1 MWRGVFFKSMP
12 LKRELGLPAAIA
24 MVTGESIALGIFLT
38 PAAMAKSLGSPAL
51 LAAVWFAMAAMACA
65 GALCYSQLAITLPEA
80 GGGYIYLRRFYG
92 ERLAFLYGWMSLT
105 VMDSGLSAA
114 LAVGASAYIA
124 TLAPALAPWP
134 RLTAAV
140 LLLIIAAIN
149 YRGTKISGRFMA
161 AVNLLKLAVIA
172 VLIVWAF
179 ASRTG
184 SSYNLFPLT
193 TRRPGSDVLILGIA
207 GAFINAFFSYGGWW
221 DVTKL
226 AGEIRD
232 PKRNLPRALI
242 FGVLA
247 VTLVYVG
254 LSAAFLYVVPLQNVA
269 SNNAFVAQFGQALF
283 GRLGSAVLTI
293 CVLISVIGGLT
304 ALMMAAP
311 RVYYA
316 MSLDGS
322 FFPQF
327 AKLHPRF
334 GSPANAIILQLLI
347 ALTLLGLGA
356 FDKIISYVIFSAVI
370 FLAITAAAVFK
381 LPGARSASWF
391 PYAPLLFILCCVI
404 VGAMILMRDP
414 LQALLGILVVAVGYP
429 LHWKLKSGRS
439 ASSEQLAPATND

>member
-1 MWRGVFFKSMP
+1 MP

-51 LAAVWFAMAAMACA
+51 LAAVWFAMALMACA

-80 GGGYIYLRRFYG
+80 GGGYVYLRRFYG

-124 TLAPALAPWP
+124 TLVPAVAPWP

-140 LLLIIAAIN
+140 LLMAIAAIN
-149 YRGTKISGRFMA
+149 YRGTRISGRFMA
-161 AVNLLKLAVIA
+161 AMNLLKLAVIA
-172 VLIVWAF
+172 TLIVWAF
-179 ASRTG
+179 ASRSG
-184 SSYNLFPLT
+184 SVENLLPLT
-193 TRRPGSDVLILGIA
+193 TRRPGSDALILGIA

-226 AGEIRD
+226 AGEVRD
-232 PKRNLPRALI
+232 PQRNLPRALI
-242 FGVLA
+242 LGVLA
-247 VTLVYVG
+247 VTFVYVG
-254 LSAAFLYVVPLQNVA
+254 LSAAFLYVVPLQQVA
-269 SNNAFVAQFGQALF
+269 SNNAFVAQFGEALF
-283 GRLGSAVLTI
+283 GRLGSAVLTV
-293 CVLISVIGGLT
+293 CVLISVVGGLT

-316 MSLDGS
+316 MSLDGN

-327 AKLHPRF
+327 AKLHPRY
-334 GSPANAIILQLLI
+334 GSPANAILLQLLI
-347 ALTLLGLGA
+347 ALGLLGLGA
-356 FDKIISYVIFSAVI
+356 FDKIISYVIFTAVI
-370 FLAITAAAVFK
+370 FLAITAAAVFRF
-381 LPGARSASWF
+381 PEARSAKWY
-391 PYAPLLFILCCVI
+391 PGAPLLFILCCAV

-414 LQALLGILVVAVGYP
+414 LQALLGVLVVAIGYP
-429 LHWKLKSGRS
+429 LHWRRHRVKGGELQ
-439 ASSEQLAPATND
+439 AAIND

>member
-1 MWRGVFFKSMP
+1 
-12 LKRELGLPAAIA
+12 
-24 MVTGESIALGIFLT
+24 
-38 PAAMAKSLGSPAL
+38 
-51 LAAVWFAMAAMACA
+51 
-65 GALCYSQLAITLPEA
+65 
-80 GGGYIYLRRFYG
+80 
-92 ERLAFLYGWMSLT
+92 
-105 VMDSGLSAA
+105 
-114 LAVGASAYIA
+114 
-124 TLAPALAPWP
+124 
-134 RLTAAV
+134 
-140 LLLIIAAIN
+140 
-149 YRGTKISGRFMA
+149 MA

-179 ASRTG
+179 LSG
-184 SSYNLFPLT
+184 SGSAQNLVPLT
-193 TRRPGSDVLILGIA
+193 TRRPGSDMLVLGIA

-254 LSAAFLYVVPLQNVA
+254 LSAAFLYVVPLQTVA
-269 SNNAFVAQFGQALF
+269 SNNAFVAQFGEALF
-283 GRLGSAVLTI
+283 GHLGSAVLTV

-316 MSLDGS
+316 MSLDGN

-334 GSPANAIILQLLI
+334 GSPANAIVLQLCI
-347 ALTLLGLGA
+347 ALALLGLGA

-370 FLAITAAAVFK
+370 FLAMTAAAVFR
-381 LPGARSASWF
+381 LPEARSAAWF
-391 PYAPLLFILCCVI
+391 PYAPLLFILCCAI
-404 VGAMILMRDP
+404 VGGMILMRNP
-414 LQALLGILVVAVGYP
+414 LEALFGIAVVALGYP
-429 LHWKLKSGRS
+429 LHWHRRRTVS
-439 ASSEQLAPATND
+439 AANDQLAPAVNE

>member
-1 MWRGVFFKSMP
+1 
-12 LKRELGLPAAIA
+12 

-80 GGGYIYLRRFYG
+80 GGGYVYLRRFYG

-124 TLAPALAPWP
+124 TLIPAIAPWP

-140 LLLIIAAIN
+140 LLIIIAAIN

-172 VLIVWAF
+172 ILIVWAF

-184 SSYNLFPLT
+184 SSANLFPLT
-193 TRRPGSDVLILGIA
+193 ARRPGSDVLILGIA

-226 AGEIRD
+226 AGEIRE

-247 VTLVYVG
+247 VTLVYIG
-254 LSAAFLYVVPLQNVA
+254 LSAAFLYVVPLQDVA
-269 SNNAFVAQFGQALF
+269 SNNAFVAQFGEALF
-283 GRLGSAVLTI
+283 GRLGSAVLTV

-347 ALTLLGLGA
+347 ALALLGLGA

-381 LPGARSASWF
+381 LPGARGASWF

-414 LQALLGILVVAVGYP
+414 LQALLGILVVAIGYP
-429 LHWKLKSGRS
+429 LHWKLKSSNS
-439 ASSEQLAPATND
+439 ASNEHLAPATNE

>member
-1 MWRGVFFKSMP
+1 MP

-51 LAAVWFAMAAMACA
+51 LFAIWFAMAAMACA
-65 GALCYSQLAITLPEA
+65 GALCYAQLAIAIPEA
-80 GGGYIYLRRFYG
+80 GGGYVYLRRFYG

-124 TLAPALAPWP
+124 TLFPAIAAWP
-134 RLTAAV
+134 RLTAAA
-140 LLLIIAAIN
+140 LLVAIAAIN
-149 YRGTKISGRFMA
+149 YRGTRISGRFMA
-161 AVNLLKLAVIA
+161 TVNFLKLAVIA

-179 ASRTG
+179 ASHSG
-184 SSYNLFPLT
+184 SAANLLPLT
-193 TRRPGSDVLILGIA
+193 TRRPGSDMIILGIA

-226 AGEIRD
+226 AGEVRD
-232 PKRNLPRALI
+232 PQRNLPRALI

-247 VTLVYVG
+247 VTFVYVG

-269 SNNAFVAQFGQALF
+269 SNNAFVAQFGEALF
-283 GRLGSAVLTI
+283 GHLGSAVLTV

-322 FFPQF
+322 FFPKF
-327 AKLHPRF
+327 AQLHPRF
-334 GSPANAIILQLLI
+334 GSPANAIVLQLLI
-347 ALTLLGLGA
+347 ALALLGLGA

-381 LPGARSASWF
+381 LPEARSAAWF

-429 LHWKLKSGRS
+429 LHWRRRRAVAS
-439 ASSEQLAPATND
+439 AGEESLAPISNE

>member
-1 MWRGVFFKSMP
+1 MP

-51 LAAVWFAMAAMACA
+51 LAAVWFAMALMACA

-80 GGGYIYLRRFYG
+80 GGGYVYLRRFYG

-124 TLAPALAPWP
+124 TLVPAVAPWP
-134 RLTAAV
+134 RLTAAA
-140 LLLIIAAIN
+140 LLMAIAAIN
-149 YRGTKISGRFMA
+149 YRGTRISGRFMA

-172 VLIVWAF
+172 TLIVWAF
-179 ASRTG
+179 ASRSG
-184 SSYNLFPLT
+184 SVENLLPLT
-193 TRRPGSDVLILGIA
+193 TRRPGSDALILGIA

-226 AGEIRD
+226 AGEVRD
-232 PKRNLPRALI
+232 PQRNLPRALI
-242 FGVLA
+242 LGVLA
-247 VTLVYVG
+247 VTFVYVG
-254 LSAAFLYVVPLQNVA
+254 LSAAFLYVVPLQQVA
-269 SNNAFVAQFGQALF
+269 SNNAFVAQFGEALF
-283 GRLGSAVLTI
+283 GRLGSAVLTV
-293 CVLISVIGGLT
+293 CVLISVVGGLT

-316 MSLDGS
+316 MSLDGN

-327 AKLHPRF
+327 AKLHPRY
-334 GSPANAIILQLLI
+334 GSPANAILLQLLI
-347 ALTLLGLGA
+347 ALGLLGLGA
-356 FDKIISYVIFSAVI
+356 FDKIISYVIFTAVI
-370 FLAITAAAVFK
+370 FLAITAAAVFRF
-381 LPGARSASWF
+381 PEARSAKWY
-391 PYAPLLFILCCVI
+391 PGAPLLFILCCAV

-414 LQALLGILVVAVGYP
+414 LQALLGVLVVAIGYP
-429 LHWKLKSGRS
+429 LHWRRHRVKGGELQ
-439 ASSEQLAPATND
+439 AAIND